1 MEIIKRNGKIEEYNE
16 KKVFSAVF
24 EACLNAHLSRNK
36 SYEIA
41 REVTKE
47 ANKKVKKMDYISSNN
62 LFIYIVNIMKR
73 FDEDAAFMFATH
85 RDIN

>member
-24 EACLNAHLSRNK
+24 EACLNTHLSRNK